1 VPDDPTSIPTE
12 RMPELVADIRLV
24 PDGIR
29 YMADDPIST
38 HPWGLKIG
46 RAAISQVFKRDP
58 HHDELMAAYDRL
70 KAAFGKDE

>member
-24 PDGIR
+24 L
-29 YMADDPIST
+29 ST

>member
-24 PDGIR
+24 LDGIR

-38 HPWGLKIG
+38 HPWGL
-46 RAAISQVFKRDP
+46 KRDP